1 MLRAAHIEL
10 GDVLHPAGDVVDG
23 DHVGHPVPLQASQEK
38 LLCVRY
44 GTATGRA
51 KKSKAG
57 DETEEMNLSWVYF
70 LLRNL
75 SRISLLF
82 LFSSHITLGCQ
93 VPSVR

>member
-23 DHVGHPVPLQASQEK
+23 DHVGHPGPLQASQEK

-44 GTATGRA
+44 GTPTGRA

-57 DETEEMNLSWVYF
+57 DETEEMTLSWVYIIQKVRGRGGSWDF
-70 LLRNL
+70 L
-75 SRISLLF
+75 
-82 LFSSHITLGCQ
+82 G
-93 VPSVR
+93 